1 MLRINFPQGQK
12 KKKSYFRIST
22 LLLWESSLPPAS
34 SCCPWGRRVFARVSS
49 ASPLTPAP
57 GPATCGEPTLP
68 RCATSRG
75 RESEGWGPAG
85 PSPPSEGWG
94 GPRAG
99 VVASPPFSPRVLISG
114 IDRKL
119 QGQLNALRYRVL
131 VRPERLQTAPQSLGG
146 LRRRGDLWP
155 ALTPKS
161 AEGNPCRRGGSAAPP
176 PRGPHPHPPCWREG
190 RVLAIQNTH
199 QTHTHSR
206 P

>member
-1 MLRINFPQGQK
+1 MGRDWKIIISRWLDVTHQLSPRAK
-12 KKKSYFRIST
+12 KKRVILEFRLCSSGNPLS
-22 LLLWESSLPPAS
+22 LLRPRAVRGGERYSL
-34 SCCPWGRRVFARVSS
+34 
-49 ASPLTPAP
+49 ASPPRPPSPLLRAP
-57 GPATCGEPTLP
+57 P
-68 RCATSRG
+68 RAGNPSFQGALQAGAERARG
-75 RESEGWGPAG
+75 GGPAG

-99 VVASPPFSPRVLISG
+99 VVASPPFSSLVLISG

-146 LRRRGDLWP
+146 LRRRRDLWP

-176 PRGPHPHPPCWREG
+176 PAALTP
-190 RVLAIQNTH
+190 TH
-199 QTHTHSR
+199 HAGGKGGS
-206 P
+206 